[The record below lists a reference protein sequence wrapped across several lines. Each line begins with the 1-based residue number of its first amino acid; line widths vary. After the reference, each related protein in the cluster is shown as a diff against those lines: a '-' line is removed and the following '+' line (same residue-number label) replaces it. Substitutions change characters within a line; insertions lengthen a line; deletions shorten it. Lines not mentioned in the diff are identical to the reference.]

1 MKNLK
6 KKLRKRTVEAYA
18 CNCKT
23 PNDCIIVCAGDILRL
38 NDGAQEMAN
47 TIGPNLA

>member
-18 CNCKT
+18 NNCGT
-23 PNDCIIVCAGDILRL
+23 PEDCLKGCYNFDSMQGGIIAIAGQI
-38 NDGAQEMAN
+38 A
-47 TIGPNLA
+47 